1 MLTKEITIP
10 IPRDIFISLNE
21 PEMELRK
28 ELQRLLAVQA
38 YRQGKLTLGK
48 AARLGGMT
56 RLEFER
62 FLSEHEIP
70 ISLLT
75 LEDVHHDLQKLGA

>member
-1 MLTKEITIP
+1 MLAKEITIP
-10 IPRDIFISLNE
+10 IPQDIFISLNE
-21 PEMELRK
+21 PELELRR

-38 YRQGKLTLGK
+38 YRKGKLTVGK
-48 AARLGGMT
+48 SAELAGMS

-62 FLSEHEIP
+62 FLAEHEIP

-75 LEDVHHDLQKLGA
+75 LEDIHHDVQKLEV